1 MSAAD
6 DSKAYAS
13 VHGAL
18 ALVEALAGAVPLG
31 LPNKALAEAARITP
45 AQVTRLA
52 AALIA
57 AGWVKKLDSGHYCIN
72 AHVGR
77 LAFKVLASFE
87 AAERQLADQRHN
99 YINPNP

>member
-1 MSAAD
+1 MSA
-6 DSKAYAS
+6 DSQTAYAS

-18 ALVEALAGAVPLG
+18 ALVEALAGAVPQG

-77 LAFKVLASFE
+77 LAFKVLAAFE
-87 AAERQLADQRHN
+87 AAERQLADQRRN
-99 YINPNP
+99 YTHSNHP